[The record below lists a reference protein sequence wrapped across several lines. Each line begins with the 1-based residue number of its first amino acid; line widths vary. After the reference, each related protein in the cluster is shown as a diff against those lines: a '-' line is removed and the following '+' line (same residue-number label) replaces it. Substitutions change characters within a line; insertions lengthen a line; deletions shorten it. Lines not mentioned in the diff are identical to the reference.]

1 MNQRIVAGPHG
12 LNKHAAGGSLEQSK
26 GKRQKKKAGRVVR
39 LTPDLV
45 TIIVSEQG
53 EGETIPNVIRRLLG
67 LTGSVRYV
75 LPSDIYENVVDARGV
90 AVLRAVNAHSRKVEK
105 PVPVRPVK

>member
-1 MNQRIVAGPHG
+1 MRMAKAKQ
-12 LNKHAAGGSLEQSK
+12 KK
-26 GKRQKKKAGRVVR
+26 GKVVR

-45 TIIVSEQG
+45 TIITMERQ
-53 EGETIPNVIRRLLG
+53 EGETIPSVIRRLLG

-90 AVLRAVNAHSRKVEK
+90 AVLKAVNARTKKIEQ
-105 PVPVRPVK
+105 PIPVRPVR

>member
-1 MNQRIVAGPHG
+1 MPMA
-12 LNKHAAGGSLEQSK
+12 
-26 GKRQKKKAGRVVR
+26 KKAKPKAGKVVR

-45 TIIVSEQG
+45 TIITMERH
-53 EGETIPNVIRRLLG
+53 EGETIPSVIRRLLG

-90 AVLRAVNAHSRKVEK
+90 AVLKAVNARTKKIEQ
-105 PVPVRPVK
+105 PIPVRPVK